1 MQTFILDIET
11 IASKR
16 LNEYREKFEPAPPE
30 PEPEEEPAVEI
41 NPKTGKPKRAKA
53 KPKPKAAS
61 RAKSLKSDK
70 PGLSYLTG
78 RIICVGLKPENKTP
92 IMYADENEKQMLTEL
107 YEYLEERQ
115 PLGIVGFNSKAFDVP
130 FINMRGLLYNLD
142 FANVLP
148 QDRYSKSH
156 IDLYEV
162 IGGRWGM
169 SCKLAELGWFLGLDA
184 VEGKG
189 SDVQQMYNE
198 GRLEDIIAHCKS
210 DIITTEKI
218 YHRIMADRKR
228 KL

>member
-16 LNEYREKFEPAPPE
+16 LEEYRRQFEPAPPE
-30 PEPEEEPAVEI
+30 PEPEEEPEI
-41 NPKTGKPKRAKA
+41 NPKTGKPKRKAKA
-53 KPKPKAAS
+53 KSAP

-78 RIICVGLKPENKTP
+78 RIICTGLKPDGKTP
-92 IMYADENEKQMLTEL
+92 IMFADENEKQMLSDL

-115 PLGIVGFNSKAFDVP
+115 PLGVVTYNGRAFDVP
-130 FINMRGLLYNLD
+130 FITMRGLLYNLD

-156 IDLYEV
+156 VDLYEV
-162 IGGRWGM
+162 IGGKWGM
-169 SCKLAELGWFLGLDA
+169 SCKLAELAWFLGLEA

-189 SDVQQMYNE
+189 SDVQQMYDE

-218 YHRIMADRKR
+218 YHRIMGERKPR
-228 KL
+228 KY